1 MQKTLFFD
9 LYFTLIV
16 PAVIPGRNEWDYL
29 GIAQPEWNAF
39 AETEERC
46 ALADSGAIET
56 PRALTEEIARWGNL
70 SLSDADLDELTRR
83 RIERFR
89 VTLMDVD
96 PTILQTLKILKEA
109 GYKMCLVSNA
119 DVVDTLYWDESPL
132 AQLMDEAV
140 FSHRVRICKPEEGIY
155 RHALARMR
163 AAPEESVFIGDGGSD
178 EHRGA
183 RRLGMRTVLTTY
195 LRPNGRQGLERRLP
209 YADAVIDNFADLPK
223 VLETL

>member
-1 MQKTLFFD
+1 
-9 LYFTLIV
+9 
-16 PAVIPGRNEWDYL
+16 
-29 GIAQPEWNAF
+29 
-39 AETEERC
+39 
-46 ALADSGAIET
+46 
-56 PRALTEEIARWGNL
+56 
-70 SLSDADLDELTRR
+70 
-83 RIERFR
+83 
-89 VTLMDVD
+89 MDVD
-96 PTILQTLKILKEA
+96 PTILQTLKILRDA

-183 RRLGMRTVLTTY
+183 KRLGMRTVLTTY